1 MTITLTATKREK
13 SEKLDK
19 IRKGGNIPAVFYGAK
34 EASTTISVP
43 EVDFIKVWREAGES
57 SIVTLKTPEGNHDA
71 LIHAIDLDPVTDKVR
86 HVDFYVVE
94 KGKKIKVH
102 VPIEFEG
109 SSPAVK
115 ELGAL
120 LVKVLHEVE
129 IEAKPADLPHE
140 IVVSIDS
147 LVNLESQILAKD
159 IKLPAGVELVTG
171 EDEVIALVSEAK
183 EEVIEESGPVDL
195 STIEISEKKGK
206 KEEEGEAVAE

>member
-1 MTITLTATKREK
+1 MTIILNATKREK

-34 EASTTISVP
+34 EASTNISVP
-43 EVDFIKVWREAGES
+43 EIDFIKVWREAGES
-57 SIVTLKTPEGNHDA
+57 SVVTLKTSEGDHDA
-71 LIHAIDLDPVTDKVR
+71 LIQAIDLDPVTDKVR

-94 KGKKIKVH
+94 KGKKVKVH
-102 VPIEFEG
+102 VPLEFEG
-109 SSPAVK
+109 ASPAVK

-159 IKLPAGVELVTG
+159 IKLPAGVELITG
-171 EDEVIALVSEAK
+171 EDEVVALVSEAK
-183 EEVIEESGPVDL
+183 EEVIEETGPIDL
-195 STIEISEKKGK
+195 SAIEISEKKGK
-206 KEEEGEAVAE
+206 KEEEGEVAAE

>member
-1 MTITLTATKREK
+1 MTIILNATKREK

-43 EVDFIKVWREAGES
+43 EIDFIKVWREAGES
-57 SIVTLKTPEGNHDA
+57 SIVTLKTPEGDHDA
-71 LIHAIDLDPVTDKVR
+71 LIQAIDLDPVSDKVR

-94 KGKKIKVH
+94 KGKKVKVH
-102 VPIEFEG
+102 VPLEFEG
-109 SSPAVK
+109 ASPAVK

-120 LVKVLHEVE
+120 LVKVLHEIE

-147 LVNLESQILAKD
+147 LVDLESQILAKD

-171 EDEVIALVSEAK
+171 EDEVVALVSEAK
-183 EEVIEESGPVDL
+183 EEVVEETGPIDL
-195 STIEISEKKGK
+195 SAIEISEKKGK

>member
-1 MTITLTATKREK
+1 MPR
-13 SEKLDK
+13 
-19 IRKGGNIPAVFYGAK
+19 IP
-34 EASTTISVP
+34 EI
-43 EVDFIKVWREAGES
+43 DFIKVWREAGES
-57 SIVTLKTPEGNHDA
+57 SIVTLKTTEGNHDA

-109 SSPAVK
+109 VAPAVK

-140 IVVSIDS
+140 IIVSVES
-147 LVNLESQILAKD
+147 LINLESQILAKD

-183 EEVIEESGPVDL
+183 EEVIEETAPVDL

-206 KEEEGEAVAE
+206 KEEEGEVVAE